1 MTSVINPS
9 SAGPLPGGAGFI
21 NPEQI
26 VESFGLK
33 EGINVADFGS
43 GSGHFTLLIAKKVGP
58 NGTVTALDILES
70 TLEVI
75 RSKAAA
81 NGLANLQ
88 TVRADLE
95 VFGSSGLPDNS
106 QNLVL
111 IANILFQS
119 NKKAEIIKE
128 AQRIIVNG
136 GSLVI
141 IEWKKETIGLGPAM
155 ESRSTPEE
163 LKSIVQGLG
172 LNFTQDI
179 EAGAFHFGLM
189 FKK

>member
-1 MTSVINPS
+1 M
-9 SAGPLPGGAGFI
+9 PGGGAFI
-21 NPEQI
+21 NPEVI
-26 VESFGLK
+26 VEFFGLQP
-33 EGINVADFGS
+33 GMRVADFGS
-43 GSGHFTLLIAKKVGP
+43 GSGHFTLLMAKKVGP
-58 NGTVTALDILES
+58 SGVVTALDILES

-81 NGLANLQ
+81 AGLSNLQ

-111 IANILFQS
+111 AANVLFQS
-119 NKKAEIIKE
+119 NKKTEILKE
-128 AQRIIVNG
+128 AQRVLVSG
-136 GSLVI
+136 GSLVL
-141 IEWKKETIGLGPAM
+141 IEWKKESGGLGPTPEARI
-155 ESRSTPEE
+155 SPEE
-163 LKSIVQGLG
+163 LKTMVQGLG
-172 LNFTQDI
+172 LNFAQAI